1 MLNIQKYNIHIIS
14 ETNAGYIT
22 FRRAEDKVTE
32 RYEIL
37 NPKFFQNIR
46 LSLSITRR
54 EWSTKYNK
62 MVVVHKPL
70 TLDEHDIWTVKLRFR
85 TL

>member
-1 MLNIQKYNIHIIS
+1 MIS
-14 ETNAGYIT
+14 ETNTGYIT
-22 FRRAEDKVTE
+22 FRRAEDKVSE

-54 EWSTKYNK
+54 EWSTNYNK
-62 MVVVHKPL
+62 MVIVHKPL
-70 TLDEHDIWTVKLRFR
+70 TLDKHDIWTVKLRFR